1 MRNACRKGEHILKYA
16 DFVQPDL
23 ETWLKKFHFSVLIN
37 PRYSETDMSGH
48 INNVSYFIYFEQGRV
63 DYFSHLDVSKDL
75 FNEKT
80 VGVTADLECQYLQQS
95 YLRDKLRLYVRTA
108 RLGRS
113 SFDLE
118 YALVEETTGQLKATG
133 RGAMVHI
140 DRASGRSCPIPDA
153 AREKILAFEGASLQP
168 A

>member
-1 MRNACRKGEHILKYA
+1 LRYA

-23 ETWLKKFHFSVLIN
+23 ETWLKKFHFSVPIK

-63 DYFSHLDVSKDL
+63 EYMQHLELSEHL
-75 FNEKT
+75 WNEERM
-80 VGVTADLECQYLQQS
+80 GVVADLECQYLKQT
-95 YLRDKLRLYVRTA
+95 YLRENLRLHVRVA

-113 SFDLE
+113 SFDFE
-118 YALVEETTGQLKATG
+118 YALTSEATGELKATG
-133 RGAMVHI
+133 RGAMVVVS
-140 DRASGRSCPIPDA
+140 RATGRSVPLPEI
-153 AREKILAFEGASLQP
+153 ARERILALEGDAVLL